1 MDLFLRDFVMALR
14 LLRRRAGFSTLA
26 IAVLAIAI
34 GANSAIFSVVE
45 GVLLRAPAFEEPE
58 RLVAVWERGPVRTS
72 DRNVVGPYNYSR
84 WRERARSFTD
94 LAAFSPWRV
103 NLSGGGADPE
113 RLDIGA
119 ATGNLF
125 AVLGVKPYL
134 GRTLRDADSMPGAPD
149 VAVVSEGL
157 WRRRFGADPAIVG
170 RAITVNGRP
179 FTVVGVMPQDFQLPA
194 GAAMWLALTMN
205 ENMRSARGRWMT
217 VVGRLKPEVTLG
229 QAREEMKTLAA
240 LLARENPDF
249 DTGWTTTVFPLHAD
263 LVRDVRPALVVLVGA
278 VALLLLVG
286 CANVANLLL
295 ARAVG
300 REREVAIRSALGAS
314 PGRLVR
320 QLLAESLLLALAGG
334 AAGLVL
340 GAWVLQALVAM
351 LPAEV
356 RLMTRI
362 GLDPAVVGF
371 TAGLSLASAIVFGLV
386 PALQQSRPALVP
398 SLKEGGI
405 VRGASRAHRRLKNA
419 LVVSEV
425 ALSLVLTAGT
435 GLLLRSFWNLAHVD
449 AGFRPQG
456 VLTVP
461 VDLPHAK
468 YDTPERQ
475 AAFVRDAVE
484 RLAQIPGAQ
493 SAGAISWTPMG
504 LGSATTFRVLDRP
517 VPPRGQEPVADIR
530 IITPGA
536 LRTMGVPLLAGRDLT
551 ASDRKDRPPVVLVN
565 RALARDFWP
574 GEDAIGKR
582 VQMSWGSDLEAEV
595 VGVVGDVRL
604 TSLDTAARHTLYWPQ
619 EQVPNSFMTLMVRAS
634 GPPEALVPAVRSVVA
649 ALDAELPPGAF
660 RSLEDIVAG
669 SLERQRFLLRLLGA
683 FAVVAMLLAAVG
695 VYGVMSYSVI
705 ERVPEVGVRLAVGA
719 SPEDIVRLVLRD
731 GLALGLAGVAVG
743 MVAAAAGAGALRGLL
758 FEVAPRDPMSLA
770 VVSCLLLLAT
780 VTAAWLP
787 ARRAARVDP
796 IKALRVE

>member
-1 MDLFLRDFVMALR
+1 
-14 LLRRRAGFSTLA
+14 
-26 IAVLAIAI
+26 
-34 GANSAIFSVVE
+34 
-45 GVLLRAPAFEEPE
+45 
-58 RLVAVWERGPVRTS
+58 
-72 DRNVVGPYNYSR
+72 
-84 WRERARSFTD
+84 
-94 LAAFSPWRV
+94 
-103 NLSGGGADPE
+103 
-113 RLDIGA
+113 
-119 ATGNLF
+119 
-125 AVLGVKPYL
+125 
-134 GRTLRDADSMPGAPD
+134 
-149 VAVVSEGL
+149 
-157 WRRRFGADPAIVG
+157 
-170 RAITVNGRP
+170 
-179 FTVVGVMPQDFQLPA
+179 
-194 GAAMWLALTMN
+194 MWLALTMN
-205 ENMRSARGRWMT
+205 QDMRNASGRWMT
-217 VVGRLKPEVTLG
+217 VIGRLKPDVTLA
-229 QAREEMKTLAA
+229 QAREEMRGLAA
-240 LLARENPDF
+240 VLARENPDF

-263 LVRDVRPALVVLVGA
+263 LVRDVRPALVVLMGA

-340 GAWVLQALVAM
+340 GAWILQGLVAM

-356 RLMTRI
+356 RLMTHV
-362 GLDPAVVGF
+362 GLDPAVVAF

-386 PALQQSRPALVP
+386 PAIQQSRPALVP
-398 SLKEGGI
+398 SLKEGGL

-449 AGFRPQG
+449 AGFRPHG

-461 VDLPHAK
+461 IDLPHAK

-475 AAFVRDAVE
+475 VAFVRDAVE
-484 RLAQIPGAQ
+484 RLSRIPGAD
-493 SAGAISWTPMG
+493 SAGAISWLPMG

-530 IITPGA
+530 IITPGV
-536 LRTMGVPLLAGRDLT
+536 LRTMGVPLVAGRDF
-551 ASDRKDRPPVVLVN
+551 SDGDKKDRPRVALVN
-565 RALARDFWP
+565 RALAREFWP
-574 GEDAIGKR
+574 GQDPIGKR
-582 VQMSWGSDLEAEV
+582 VAMSWGDDLEAEV

-634 GPPEALVPAVRSVVA
+634 GPPQALVPAVRSALA
-649 ALDAELPPGAF
+649 ALDPELPPGMF
-660 RSLEDIVAG
+660 RTLEDVVEG
-669 SLERQRFLLRLLGA
+669 SLERQRFLLRLLMA
-683 FAVVAMLLAAVG
+683 FAGVAMLLAAVG
-695 VYGVMSYSVI
+695 VYGVMSYSVV

-719 SPEDIVRLVLRD
+719 SPEDIVRLVLRE
-731 GLALGLAGVAVG
+731 GVALGLSGVALGVV
-743 MVAAAAGAGALRGLL
+743 VAGAAAGALRGLL
-758 FEVAPRDPMSLA
+758 FEVGPRDPASLA
-770 VVSCLLLLAT
+770 AVSVLLLLAT
-780 VTAAWLP
+780 ISAAWLP

>member
-1 MDLFLRDFVMALR
+1 MDLFLRDLTMAFR
-14 LLRRRAGFSTLA
+14 LLRRRAGFSALA

-45 GVLLRAPAFEEPE
+45 GVLLRAPDFQDPE

-72 DRNVVGPYNYSR
+72 ERNVVGPYNYSR

-103 NLSGGGADPE
+103 NLSGGGDPE

-119 ATGNLF
+119 ATGNFF

-134 GRTLRDADSMPGAPD
+134 GRTLRDADSAPGAPD
-149 VAVVSEGL
+149 VAVISEGL

-170 RAITVNGRP
+170 RPVTVNGRP
-179 FTVVGVMPQDFQLPA
+179 FTVVGVMPQSFQLPA

-205 ENMRSARGRWMT
+205 EDMRNARGRWMT
-217 VVGRLKPEVTLG
+217 VVGRLKPDVTLA

-240 LLARENPDF
+240 DLARENPDF
-249 DTGWTTTVFPLHAD
+249 DTGWTSTVFPLHAD
-263 LVRDVRPALVVLVGA
+263 LVHDVRPALVVLMGA

-320 QLLAESLLLALAGG
+320 QLLAESVLLALAGG

-340 GAWVLQALVAM
+340 GAWVLQGLVAM

-356 RLMTRI
+356 RLMAHV
-362 GLDPAVVGF
+362 GLDPAVVAF

-386 PALQQSRPALVP
+386 PAIRQSRPALVP
-398 SLKEGGI
+398 SLKEGGL

-449 AGFRPQG
+449 AGFRAEG

-461 VDLPHAK
+461 VDLPRAK
-468 YDTPERQ
+468 YATPERQ
-475 AAFVRDAVE
+475 TAFIRDVVD
-484 RLAQIPGAQ
+484 RLAHAPGVQ
-493 SAGAISWTPMG
+493 SAGAISWAPMG
-504 LGSATTFRVLDRP
+504 LGSATTFHVLDRP

-530 IITPGA
+530 IMTPGL
-536 LRTMGVPLLAGRDLT
+536 LRTMGVPVLAGRDLL
-551 ASDRKDRPPVVLVN
+551 ASDTKDRPRVVLVN
-565 RALARDFWP
+565 RTLAEDFWP
-574 GEDAIGKR
+574 GQDAIGKR
-582 VQMSWGSDLEAEV
+582 VKMSWDDDPEAEV

-604 TSLDTAARHTLYWPQ
+604 TSLDTAARHTLYWSQ

-634 GPPEALVPAVRSVVA
+634 GRPESLIPAVRSVVA
-649 ALDAELPPGAF
+649 ALDPELPPGRF
-660 RSLEDIVAG
+660 RSLEEIVEG
-669 SLERQRFLLRLLGA
+669 SLERQRFLLRLLAA

-695 VYGVMSYSVI
+695 VYGVMSYAVI

-719 SPEDIVRLVLRD
+719 SPGDIVRLVLRD
-731 GLALGLAGVAVG
+731 GLALGLAGVAIGTVAA
-743 MVAAAAGAGALRGLL
+743 AAAAGALRSLL
-758 FEVAPRDPMSLA
+758 FEVAPRDPLSLGA
-770 VVSCLLLLAT
+770 VACLLLLAT
-780 VTAAWLP
+780 LTAAWLP
-787 ARRAARVDP
+787 ARRASRVDP